1 LIVRPGSLV
10 DWFAKGKKKLNNFGS
25 NIKGSYLCTPIEKM
39 GGKKGQK
46 IFESLEATARY
57 FDLFR

>member
-1 LIVRPGSLV
+1 LIGLLK
-10 DWFAKGKKKLNNFGS
+10 AEKKLNNFGS